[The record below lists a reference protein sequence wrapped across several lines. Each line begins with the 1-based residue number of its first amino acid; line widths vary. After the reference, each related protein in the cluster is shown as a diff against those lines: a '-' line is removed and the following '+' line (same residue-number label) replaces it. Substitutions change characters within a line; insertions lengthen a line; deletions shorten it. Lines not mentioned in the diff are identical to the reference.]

1 MPASHESSA
10 GTAPNILLI
19 EEYDAL
25 AAAITSALKKFAP
38 DHRIRAVASLSEAE
52 TVAATTS
59 PQLFIIDFD
68 PPHPQRGGVS
78 WANGRELSGGTG
90 ALHCIRNFE

>member
-1 MPASHESSA
+1 MPASQESPA
-10 GTAPNILLI
+10 GTALSVLLI

-38 DHRIRAVASLSEAE
+38 KHRTRVVESLGEAE
-52 TVAATTS
+52 AAAAEIR

-68 PPHPQRGGVS
+68 PPHPQH
-78 WANGRELSGGTG
+78 GRVP
-90 ALHCIRNFE
+90 